1 MKIGA
6 TPGEKVLAGLI
17 LCDGEGRQGDICSGL
32 VQNFK
37 EGSCHFNVKHA
48 DGSVFRVTIKQ
59 EEITPAE
66 EACLVTPQPTPQD

>member
-17 LCDGEGRQGDICSGL
+17 LCDEQGRQGDICSGL

-37 EGSCHFNVKHA
+37 EGTCHFNVKHA
-48 DGSVFRVTIKQ
+48 DGSVLKVTVKQ
-59 EEITPAE
+59 EQVPSGEDKYLLAP
-66 EACLVTPQPTPQD
+66 